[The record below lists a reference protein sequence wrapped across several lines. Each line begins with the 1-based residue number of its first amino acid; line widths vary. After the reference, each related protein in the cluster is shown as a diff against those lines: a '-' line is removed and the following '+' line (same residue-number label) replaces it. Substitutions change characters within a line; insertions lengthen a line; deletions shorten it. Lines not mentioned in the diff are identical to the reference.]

1 MTGTPVASLASTN
14 RGLLPVGGRSVRL
27 RDVTLADA
35 EMLERWDLERE
46 PDNFNNLG
54 QPRRELPRDV
64 LAAGPLRDGT
74 RGRLIVERLEDR
86 APLGSVSW
94 HVRRYGLNP
103 ESSCFNIGI
112 ELLPEARGHGYGTEA
127 QRLLA
132 DWLFAASDI
141 NRVEAS
147 TDIDNLPEQ
156 RSLTKAGFRRE
167 GVTRGCQWRAGAYHD
182 MVTFARVRSDS

>member
-1 MTGTPVASLASTN
+1 MTDTSVHGMTSTN
-14 RGLLPVGGRSVRL
+14 RGRLPTEGRLVRL
-27 RDVTLADA
+27 RDVVLEDA
-35 EMLERWDLERE
+35 EMLDRWHDERE
-46 PDNFNNLG
+46 PGSFNDLG
-54 QPRRELPRDV
+54 QPRRPTPRDV
-64 LAAGPLRDGT
+64 LAAGPLRDET
-74 RGRLIVERLEDR
+74 RGTLIVERLEDR

-94 HVRRYGLNP
+94 HVRRYGPNP

-112 ELLPEARGHGYGTEA
+112 ELLPAARGHGYGTEA

-147 TDIDNLPEQ
+147 TDIENLPEQ
-156 RSLTKAGFRRE
+156 RSLTKAGFACE

-182 MVTFARVRSDS
+182 MVTYARVRSDP

>member
-1 MTGTPVASLASTN
+1 VTDTPVASLTSTN
-14 RGLLPVGGRSVRL
+14 RGVLPTEGRSVRL

-35 EMLERWDLERE
+35 EMLELWHLERE
-46 PDNFNNLG
+46 PDSFNNLG

-64 LAAGPLRDGT
+64 LAAGPLRDES

-94 HVRRYGLNP
+94 HVRRYGPNP

-112 ELLPEARGHGYGTEA
+112 ELLPDARGHGYGTEA

-156 RSLTKAGFRRE
+156 RSLTKAGYTRE

-182 MVTFARVRSDS
+182 MVTFARVRSDP

>member
-1 MTGTPVASLASTN
+1 VTDTPVASLTSTN
-14 RGLLPVGGRSVRL
+14 RGVLPVEGRLVRL

-46 PDNFNNLG
+46 PDSFNNLG

-64 LAAGPLRDGT
+64 LAAGPLRDEA

-94 HVRRYGLNP
+94 HVRRYGPNP
-103 ESSCFNIGI
+103 ESACFNIGI
-112 ELLPEARGHGYGTEA
+112 ELLPDARGHGYGTEA

-156 RSLTKAGFRRE
+156 RSLTKAGFGRE
-167 GVTRGCQWRAGAYHD
+167 GVTRACQWRAGAYHD
-182 MVTFARVRSDS
+182 MVTYARVRSDL